1 MNSAMSTLTSALKR
15 WRWLVVPI
23 ALAVPYAAL
32 GYLLVSDLLATEG
45 ITVCYLFAVG
55 GGVILVWLVNVM
67 GVAALLGP
75 PGY

>member
-1 MNSAMSTLTSALKR
+1 MNSATRTPTSALKR

-32 GYLLVSDLLATEG
+32 GYLLLSDLLATEG
-45 ITVCYLFAVG
+45 ITVYYQFAVG
-55 GGVILVWLVNVM
+55 GGVILAWLVNVM
-67 GVAALLGP
+67 GVAALLEP